1 MENLSDKSFIPSNQ
15 GRVNEEM
22 IPQGRSGI
30 PGSQDL
36 ICIDLSRQ
44 IALPN
49 NMMVSQY
56 LQWKHLDYFVLADVE
71 HSHFVESIPHSPV
84 TLLATSTA
92 SITILRIRPN
102 SSFLIIPKPY
112 IPVDHVVVTFSSPLF
127 SKQQPKC

>member
-49 NMMVSQY
+49 NMMVTFDSNHFAQSQCSAV
-56 LQWKHLDYFVLADVE
+56 HLLRTSKCLAVNGI
-71 HSHFVESIPHSPV
+71 HIIGLFAYSPP
-84 TLLATSTA
+84 S
-92 SITILRIRPN
+92 
-102 SSFLIIPKPY
+102 
-112 IPVDHVVVTFSSPLF
+112 
-127 SKQQPKC
+127 